1 MCCDKQWDSFQSAAE
16 VAVTS
21 SRTHYE
27 DQVSML
33 SKCHSVAGE
42 FIKISLLP
50 SEKSFSLEVKCWALR
65 YFFTSLTSGCTVQI
79 SGHLFLQSLLH
90 WLNKIRFIE
99 VVQPSHLVLSDPSAH
114 HITQYVWVPA
124 GHLDGTLTYLYP
136 LVLHQFVEISMNV
149 FTQSRLTDVLFR
161 HFDYF
166 SLIWPPTLYNTTQ
179 NIWSWFDLSVL
190 KNTFALDDINSPNN
204 ESLELQRPQISC
216 EFIHF

>member
-1 MCCDKQWDSFQSAAE
+1 MPQCSRGVYKDQPPSIRKIFQSWGQTLSAA
-16 VAVTS
+16 
-21 SRTHYE
+21 
-27 DQVSML
+27 
-33 SKCHSVAGE
+33 
-42 FIKISLLP
+42 LLFHIL
-50 SEKSFSLEVKCWALR
+50 KV
-65 YFFTSLTSGCTVQI
+65 TSGCTVQI
-79 SGHLFLQSLLH
+79 SGHLFLQSLLQ

-124 GHLDGTLTYLYP
+124 GHLDGTLTHLYP
-136 LVLHQFVEISMNV
+136 LVLHQFIEISMNV